1 MSIRKIT
8 DFEKEKIDLLEE
20 KITLETGEVI
30 SSEVRKRKLELLFD
44 VKGIKT
50 KLSLSYKDAQAL
62 DKLVDDYLNIFG

>member
-44 VKGIKT
+44 VKVIKT

>member
-1 MSIRKIT
+1 MSMRKIT

-44 VKGIKT
+44 VKGIKNFPI
-50 KLSLSYKDAQAL
+50 KMRKH
-62 DKLVDDYLNIFG
+62 